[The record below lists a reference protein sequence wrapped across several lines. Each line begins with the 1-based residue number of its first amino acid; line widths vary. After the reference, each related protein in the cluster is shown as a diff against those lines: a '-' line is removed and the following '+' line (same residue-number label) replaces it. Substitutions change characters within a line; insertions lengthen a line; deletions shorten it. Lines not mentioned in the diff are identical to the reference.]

1 MGRLGPLARILP
13 VNGHVSTQRV
23 RRFWPFPFPVSRD
36 SQSSYR
42 ANAEVL
48 LWQGRVRIA
57 VSILAG
63 GVAFMLVQAGVL
75 EGHGTWILGAIVGY
89 VAIVGCLAWL
99 IRHTGRAGTLAV
111 GMTVLSDLV
120 FIFVSTI
127 ASSPAGYY
135 GRILILSFF
144 VLHLTESH
152 FGRKHATAA
161 LCVVVIGYLVA
172 VGFMIREDQVISWG
186 QELWSVGLFTIAAVA
201 FIIQY
206 GSFRRRL
213 EHIVELF
220 EGAEEGDFTKAYDL
234 TADSN
239 PDAVTR
245 VGRAYNRVRLQ
256 LASMVL
262 TDPLTGCL
270 NRRGLD
276 QAMAREVSRATRT
289 ASDLSLLAIDLDH
302 FKDVNDNYGHIAGD
316 VVLREFG
323 GLLVQTARAGD
334 MIARTGGEEFSILL
348 PDTDPSGAFRAAI
361 RVCDTVRSHSFMVN
375 GKRLHLTISVGVV
388 STNGADIDS
397 AEVNMKERAD
407 QALYAAKRGG
417 RDGLRVWN
425 PNIGA
430 NLTPAGSLPAI
441 SV

>member
-1 MGRLGPLARILP
+1 MTPY
-13 VNGHVSTQRV
+13 
-23 RRFWPFPFPVSRD
+23 RREDGAEPASFPAIVIRD
-36 SQSSYR
+36 YQSSAR

-57 VSILAG
+57 VAILAG
-63 GVAFMLVQAGVL
+63 GVAFMLAQAGVL
-75 EGHGTWILGAIVGY
+75 RGHGAWILGAIVGY
-89 VAIVGCLAWL
+89 VGVVGCLGWLIRRSGRAGNAIVG
-99 IRHTGRAGTLAV
+99 T
-111 GMTVLSDLV
+111 TVLSDLV

-152 FGRKHATAA
+152 FGRKHATVA
-161 LCVVVIGYLVA
+161 LVA
-172 VGFMIREDQVISWG
+172 VVTGYLITTGVMIREHPQVRWVD
-186 QELWSVGLFTIAAVA
+186 ELWSVGLFTIAAVA
-201 FIIQY
+201 FILQY
-206 GSFRRRL
+206 GSFRSRL

-220 EGAEEGDFTKAYDL
+220 EDAEEGDFTKEYDL
-234 TADSN
+234 KADRN

-276 QAMAREVSRATRT
+276 QAMAREVARAARSG
-289 ASDLSLLAIDLDH
+289 SDISLLAVDLDH
-302 FKDVNDNYGHIAGD
+302 FKDINDTYGHITGD

-334 MIARTGGEEFSILL
+334 MVARTGGEEFSILL

-361 RVCDTVRSHSFMVN
+361 RVCDTVRAHPFMVN
-375 GKRLHLTISVGVV
+375 GKRLHITISVGVV
-388 STNGADIDS
+388 STNGAAMDS
-397 AEVNMKERAD
+397 PEMNMKERAD

-430 NLTPAGSLPAI
+430 NLTPATSLPAV

>member
-1 MGRLGPLARILP
+1 VI
-13 VNGHVSTQRV
+13 
-23 RRFWPFPFPVSRD
+23 RD
-36 SQSSYR
+36 YQSSAR

-57 VSILAG
+57 VAILAG
-63 GVAFMLVQAGVL
+63 GVAFMLAQAGVL
-75 EGHGTWILGAIVGY
+75 RGHGAWILGAIVGY
-89 VAIVGCLAWL
+89 VGVVGCLGRLIRRSGRAGNAIVG
-99 IRHTGRAGTLAV
+99 T
-111 GMTVLSDLV
+111 TVLSDLV

-152 FGRKHATAA
+152 FGRKHATVALAA
-161 LCVVVIGYLVA
+161 VVTGYLATTRVM
-172 VGFMIREDQVISWG
+172 VREHPNVRWVD
-186 QELWSVGLFTIAAVA
+186 ELWSVGLFTIAAVA
-201 FIIQY
+201 FILQY
-206 GSFRRRL
+206 GSFRSRL

-220 EGAEEGDFTKAYDL
+220 EDAEEGDFTKEYDL
-234 TADSN
+234 KADRN

-276 QAMAREVSRATRT
+276 QAMAREVARAARSG
-289 ASDLSLLAIDLDH
+289 SDISLLAVDLDH
-302 FKDVNDNYGHIAGD
+302 FKDINDTYGHITGD

-334 MIARTGGEEFSILL
+334 MVARTGGEEFSILL

-361 RVCDTVRSHSFMVN
+361 RVCDTVRAHPFMVN
-375 GKRLHLTISVGVV
+375 GKRLHITISVGVV
-388 STNGADIDS
+388 STNGAAMDS
-397 AEVNMKERAD
+397 AEMNMKERAD

-430 NLTPAGSLPAI
+430 NLTPSTSLAAV

>member
-1 MGRLGPLARILP
+1 
-13 VNGHVSTQRV
+13 VT
-23 RRFWPFPFPVSRD
+23 RD
-36 SQSSYR
+36 SQFSAR

-57 VSILAG
+57 VAILAG
-63 GVAFMLVQAGVL
+63 GVAFMLVQAGNL
-75 EGHGTWILGAIVGY
+75 RGHGAWLLGAIAGY
-89 VAIVGCLAWL
+89 VAVVGVLGWL
-99 IRHTGRAGTLAV
+99 IRRAGRAGNLIV
-111 GMTVLSDLV
+111 GTTVLSDLV

-152 FGRKHATAA
+152 FGRKHATVA
-161 LCVVVIGYLVA
+161 LGVVVVGYLVTTG
-172 VGFMIREDQVISWG
+172 VMISENPTVRWA
-186 QELWSVGLFTIAAVA
+186 QELWSVGLFAIAAVA
-201 FIIQY
+201 FIMQY
-206 GSFRRRL
+206 GSFRQRL

-220 EGAEEGDFTKAYDL
+220 EGAEEGDFTKAYDVD
-234 TADSN
+234 ADTN

-276 QAMAREVSRATRT
+276 QAMAREVARATRGDG
-289 ASDLSLLAIDLDH
+289 DLSLLAVDLDH
-302 FKDVNDNYGHIAGD
+302 FKDINDTYGHITGD

-334 MIARTGGEEFSILL
+334 MVSRTGGEEFTILL

-361 RVCDTVRSHSFMVN
+361 RVCDTVRSHPFMVN
-375 GKRLHLTISVGVV
+375 GKRLHITISVGVV
-388 STNGADIDS
+388 STNGAS
-397 AEVNMKERAD
+397 ADAPDMNLKERAD

-430 NLTPAGSLPAI
+430 NITPAVSMPAI
-441 SV
+441 SA

>member
-99 IRHTGRAGTLAV
+99 IRHTGRAGNLAV